1 MFMKGYKNKYQ
12 GPQCRCSVSLSSE
25 TAPFGTSQN
34 IVQLK
39 QACHHV
45 SYPPLPTPPP
55 KFLEL
60 LRFNSSHKH
69 LEEGEGW

>member
-12 GPQCRCSVSLSSE
+12 GPHCRCRVSLSSE
-25 TAPFGTSQN
+25 TAPFGTSEN

-45 SYPPLPTPPP
+45 SFPPP
-55 KFLEL
+55 HSSTKILGIAFAEQFLQTSG
-60 LRFNSSHKH
+60 RR
-69 LEEGEGW
+69 